1 MICPSNKTIM
11 KKIISIVLLLSLCFS
26 FTACGNSAEPKEI
39 SCEEIIA
46 AYKDAGYRVKYH
58 NHDDPIYYEDKEAC
72 HMEIYDPADPEQ
84 DYIYITRYFT
94 SEDAKAMEKERRFNV
109 ILWLFFGVFG
119 EWRWLK
125 NDAYGDIYYET
136 FDSKMIKPLKELM
149 ELGE

>member
-1 MICPSNKTIM
+1 
-11 KKIISIVLLLSLCFS
+11 
-26 FTACGNSAEPKEI
+26 
-39 SCEEIIA
+39 
-46 AYKDAGYRVKYH
+46 
-58 NHDDPIYYEDKEAC
+58 
-72 HMEIYDPADPEQ
+72 MEIYDPADPER

-149 ELGE
+149 E